1 MRRCGRRAATRR
13 ASRTAWPRGRTAPSS
28 SRSAACAEIKFTV
41 HLHAIDATRA
51 HCLIC
56 TQAAGALA
64 ATILTHYSAAA
75 LPLFAA
81 AAAYAARRLRAQHAS
96 SLGDA
101 FARQDGRAGAGADA
115 AAFASY
121 AAAAAH
127 ASSLRRHRAA
137 AGWGVVLCA
146 APVLLFLRVPRKEG
160 RRLPSLVSSG
170 PYERRHVTAA
180 VNFLRGAAW
189 VLAPTSWLALTALGR
204 GGALLPLVLALAG
217 PGAVA
222 AAAARAR
229 HVVAAALVSWP
240 LTLAP
245 FFLRGAG
252 GDGLLLGALGCVG
265 SAGVAL
271 FYEEPRGGWED

>member
-1 MRRCGRRAATRR
+1 MAWRCRFLNTRHTGGGRARRDGAHALLGRGAVADCVERQRGP
-13 ASRTAWPRGRTAPSS
+13 PR
-28 SRSAACAEIKFTV
+28 
-41 HLHAIDATRA
+41 HAIEQTSRRSGSARKRRE
-51 HCLIC
+51 
-56 TQAAGALA
+56 
-64 ATILTHYSAAA
+64 ILFLHR
-75 LPLFAA
+75 PLFAA

-160 RRLPSLVSSG
+160 RRLPSLISSG
-170 PYERRHVTAA
+170 SYERRHVTAA
-180 VNFLRGAAW
+180 VNFVRGAAW
-189 VLAPTSWLALTALGR
+189 VLAPTLWLALTALGR
-204 GGALLPLVLALAG
+204 GAARVPLVLALAG

-222 AAAARAR
+222 AAATRAR

-245 FFLRGAG
+245 FFLRGAT

>member
-1 MRRCGRRAATRR
+1 MDCVERQRGP
-13 ASRTAWPRGRTAPSS
+13 PR
-28 SRSAACAEIKFTV
+28 
-41 HLHAIDATRA
+41 HAIEQTSRRSGSARRRRE
-51 HCLIC
+51 
-56 TQAAGALA
+56 
-64 ATILTHYSAAA
+64 ILFLHR
-75 LPLFAA
+75 PLFAA

-160 RRLPSLVSSG
+160 RRLPSLISSG
-170 PYERRHVTAA
+170 SYERRHVTAC
-180 VNFLRGAAW
+180 VNFVRGAAW
-189 VLAPTSWLALTALGR
+189 VLAPTLWLALTALGR
-204 GGALLPLVLALAG
+204 GAALVPLILALAG

-222 AAAARAR
+222 AAATRAR
-229 HVVAAALVSWP
+229 HVVSAALVSWP

-245 FFLRGAG
+245 FFLRGAT